1 MQLTLRMPMTMQPS
15 SAPELATLAIFEAA
29 ATASEALLCS
39 RHDPFGHGAD
49 YSRYPRSTEYRAYA
63 VILLCRRLSAALA
76 AYREA
81 LDRETRRAQRVQ
93 RERHRDRPF

>member
-29 ATASEALLCS
+29 ATASEALLGS
-39 RHDPFGHGAD
+39 RHDPLGHGPD
-49 YSRYPRSTEYRAYA
+49 PRYRRSPAFRAYE
-63 VILLCRRLSAALA
+63 ITILCRQLSAALA

-81 LDRETRRAQRVQ
+81 VDRETRRAQR
-93 RERHRDRPF
+93 ERLRDRPF